1 MVADSSH
8 CPVSALILLNG
19 PLFYDGSPTRQRE
32 IKRYQQKQETKTQ
45 DFDAMNKT
53 SLLMLLVGT
62 ILGIAIGYITFSTGE
77 TTTNLEAGETT
88 TKPEAAEAS
97 PKPEY
102 FIEAEGF
109 RNVSFNP
116 SKKQFNIDITR
127 RIDANNVEIVKNIQL
142 PISGFVSGKNAMKD
156 LLDDLV
162 SKGILKPDN
171 SPQE

>member
-1 MVADSSH
+1 MD
-8 CPVSALILLNG
+8 
-19 PLFYDGSPTRQRE
+19 
-32 IKRYQQKQETKTQ
+32 KT
-45 DFDAMNKT
+45 
-53 SLLMLLVGT
+53 LMLIVGT
-62 ILGIAIGYITFSTGE
+62 ILGIAIGYVTFSTGE
-77 TTTNLEAGETT
+77 TT
-88 TKPEAAEAS
+88 
-97 PKPEY
+97 PEY

>member
-1 MVADSSH
+1 
-8 CPVSALILLNG
+8 
-19 PLFYDGSPTRQRE
+19 
-32 IKRYQQKQETKTQ
+32 
-45 DFDAMNKT
+45 MNKT
-53 SLLMLLVGT
+53 SLLMLIVGT
-62 ILGIAIGYITFSTGE
+62 ILGIAIGYVTFTTGETTTNLEAGE

>member
-1 MVADSSH
+1 
-8 CPVSALILLNG
+8 
-19 PLFYDGSPTRQRE
+19 
-32 IKRYQQKQETKTQ
+32 
-45 DFDAMNKT
+45 MNKT
-53 SLLMLLVGT
+53 SLLMLIVGT
-62 ILGIAIGYITFSTGE
+62 ILGIAIGYVTFSTGE
-77 TTTNLEAGETT
+77 TTTNLEAGETTTKPEAGETT

>member
-53 SLLMLLVGT
+53 SLLMLIVGT
-62 ILGIAIGYITFSTGE
+62 ILGIVIGYVTFST
-77 TTTNLEAGETT
+77 
-88 TKPEAAEAS
+88 KPAA
-97 PKPEY
+97 PEN
-102 FIEAEGF
+102 IIQAEGF
-109 RNVSFNP
+109 RNIELNG
-116 SKKQFNIDITR
+116 KKVDIEITK
-127 RIDANNVEIVKNIQL
+127 RIDADNLEIIKNIQM
-142 PISGFVSGKNAMKD
+142 PIEGFAKGYSAMEQ
-156 LLDDLV
+156 LV
-162 SKGILKPDN
+162 NRLVEDGVLGRSPAAD

>member
-1 MVADSSH
+1 
-8 CPVSALILLNG
+8 
-19 PLFYDGSPTRQRE
+19 
-32 IKRYQQKQETKTQ
+32 
-45 DFDAMNKT
+45 MNKT
-53 SLLMLLVGT
+53 SLLMLIVGT
-62 ILGIAIGYITFSTGE
+62 ILGIAIGYVTFST
-77 TTTNLEAGETT
+77 GETT

>member
-1 MVADSSH
+1 M
-8 CPVSALILLNG
+8 LI
-19 PLFYDGSPTRQRE
+19 
-32 IKRYQQKQETKTQ
+32 
-45 DFDAMNKT
+45 
-53 SLLMLLVGT
+53 VGT
-62 ILGIAIGYITFSTGE
+62 ILGIAIGYVTFSTGETTTNLEAGE